1 MNTSSPITRVEGIY
15 DQCAPGWDKRQ
26 GLVERVLMGKEMR
39 RSLARELRGD
49 VLEIGTGTGATL
61 PFLKDAPE
69 ITSFTGIDLS
79 AGMLAEARNAAQRTG
94 HDRDIRLAQMNAEA
108 LAFPDATFDTV
119 TTSLMLCTVPDPTHA
134 LSEMSRVC
142 KPDGRIVLL
151 EHVRAS
157 NRLFA
162 GMQKLLTPFQV
173 RQLGC
178 HLDRA
183 TDQLVRELGFRV
195 ERDESRFVG
204 VFHIMVMQPPPLS
217 VGNDNGA
224 IG

>member
-1 MNTSSPITRVEGIY
+1 MNNTSGKNRVEAIY
-15 DQCAPGWDKRQ
+15 DQCAPDWDKRQ
-26 GLVERVLMGKEMR
+26 GLVERVLMGEEMR
-39 RSLARELRGD
+39 RSLANELRGN

-61 PFLKDAPE
+61 PHLEASPE
-69 ITSFTGIDLS
+69 ITSFTGVDLS

-94 HDRDIRLAQMNAEA
+94 RETRLAQMNAEA

-119 TTSLMLCTVPDPTHA
+119 TTSLMLCTVPNPTRA

-151 EHVRAS
+151 EHVRS
-157 NRLFA
+157 PNRFVA
-162 GMQKLLTPFQV
+162 KLQQWMTPAQV

-178 HLDRA
+178 HLDRP

-195 ERDESRFVG
+195 ERDKSRFVG
-204 VFHIMVMQPPPLS
+204 VFHLMVVRPQPRPS
-217 VGNDNGA
+217 AGIGNDALG
-224 IG
+224 